1 MPVPTITTA
10 EFEKRRDAILKSLKD
25 SVGLIFSG
33 DGGHDLRGGGKPDP
47 TFEYLTGITD
57 EAGAALL
64 LDPLNPI
71 ASKRATV
78 FLRPLD
84 PEIEKWDGARDF
96 IDSKLV
102 KKLGIKSLARTNR
115 LPMMLAAA
123 AKKSKKLA
131 CLHGF
136 ASHTQPISS
145 DLEVFQKVAQRIP
158 GVSIVDRTELPA
170 RMRAIK
176 SSAEQACIKEA
187 GRITAF
193 GFDAV
198 LKNMMPGMN
207 EFEVQE
213 MLEHAYRS
221 NGSRGPAYNTI
232 AGSGFNGTVLH
243 YGANDQT
250 MADGDLIVID
260 SGCEFRGYAADVTR
274 TFPVNGTFTK
284 RQREIYSI
292 VLKALDASIAKVKAG
307 ATMAQVDKA
316 SRDIITKAGY
326 GDYFIHGIG
335 HHLGL
340 EVHDI
345 TPDGPLKSG
354 SVITVEPGIYLPEEN
369 LGVRIEDDIVVTRDG
384 SKNLTRSIPRTIAQ
398 IEKAMSR

>member
-1 MPVPTITTA
+1 MPAPTITTA
-10 EFEKRRDAILKSLKD
+10 EFEKRRETMLKSLKD

-33 DGGHDLRGGGKPDP
+33 DGGHDLRGGWKPAP

-57 EAGAALL
+57 EGGAALL

-123 AKKSKKLA
+123 AKRSKKLA
-131 CLHGF
+131 CLHAF
-136 ASHTQPISS
+136 AHHTQPVSM
-145 DLEVFQKVAQRIP
+145 DLDVFQKVVQRIP
-158 GVSIVDRTELPA
+158 GVTIVDRTELPA

-176 SSAEQACIKEA
+176 STAEQACIKEA
-187 GRITAF
+187 GRITTF

-198 LKNMMPGMN
+198 LKNMKPGMN
-207 EFEVQE
+207 EFDVQE
-213 MLEHAYRS
+213 MLEHGYRS

-243 YGANDQT
+243 YGANDQM

-260 SGCEFRGYAADVTR
+260 SAAEFHGYAADVTR

-345 TPDGPLKSG
+345 TPDGPLKTG
-354 SVITVEPGIYLPEEN
+354 AVITVEPGIYLPEEN
-369 LGVRIEDDIVVTRDG
+369 LGVRIEDDIIVTRDG
-384 SKNLTRSIPRTIAQ
+384 SKNLTKSIPRTIAQ
-398 IEKAMSR
+398 VEKAMAR

>member
-1 MPVPTITTA
+1 MPVPTIATT
-10 EFEKRRDAILKSLKD
+10 EFEKRRESILKSLKD

-33 DGGHDLRGGGKPDP
+33 DGGHDLRGGWKPDP

-78 FLRPLD
+78 FLKPLD

-136 ASHTQPISS
+136 ANHTQPVSP

-158 GVSIVDRTELPA
+158 GMSIVDRTELPA

-193 GFDAV
+193 GFDSV
-198 LKNMMPGMN
+198 LKNMTPGMN

-260 SGCEFRGYAADVTR
+260 SGCEFSGYASDVTR

-307 ATMAQVDKA
+307 ATMAQIDKA

-345 TPDGPLKSG
+345 TPDGPLKTG

-384 SKNLTRSIPRTIAQ
+384 SKNLTRSIPRTISQ
-398 IEKAMSR
+398 IEKAMAR